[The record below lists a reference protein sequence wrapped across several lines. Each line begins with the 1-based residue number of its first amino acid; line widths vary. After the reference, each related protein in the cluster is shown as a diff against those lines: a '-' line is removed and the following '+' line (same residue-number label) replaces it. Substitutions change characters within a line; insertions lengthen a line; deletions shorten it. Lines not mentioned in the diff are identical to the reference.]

1 MSTTLIFALT
11 LVGTI
16 YGMNFDNMPEPHW
29 QYGDPWA
36 LFLMVVIAAGLYFI
50 FKRTDW
56 LSSHER

>member
-1 MSTTLIFALT
+1 VSTTIIFAPT

-16 YGMNFDNMPEPHW
+16 CSMNLDNMPELHW

>member
-1 MSTTLIFALT
+1 M

>member
-1 MSTTLIFALT
+1 MSTTTIFAPT

-16 YGMNFDNMPEPHW
+16 YGMNFDNMPELHW
-29 QYGDPWA
+29 QYADLWA

>member
-1 MSTTLIFALT
+1 MSTTIIFALT

-16 YGMNFDNMPEPHW
+16 YGMNFDNMPELHW

-36 LFLMVVIAAGLYFI
+36 LFLMVVIVAGLYFI